1 MDPVPFTQVGT
12 ITEYAGLIR
21 LDGDSLCIEYQR
33 SRGGAVGE
41 WVGVLSFLV
50 PVTGL
55 FKSGVREVR
64 VPIRDLSAVTFEGSL
79 LSGHRIVL
87 QATRMEAVRDV
98 PGMVQ
103 GRIVLAI
110 ARKDREAAAALVDAV
125 HEPVAPSE

>member
-12 ITEYAGLIR
+12 ITEYAGVVR
-21 LDGDSLCIEYQR
+21 LEGDNLCIEYQR

-55 FKSGVREVR
+55 FKTGVREVR
-64 VPIRDLSAVTFEGSL
+64 VPVRDLTAVTLEGSL

-87 QATRMEAVRDV
+87 QAARMEAVRDV
-98 PGMVQ
+98 PGMAQ
-103 GRIVLAI
+103 GRIVLEI
-110 ARKDREAAAALVDAV
+110 ARKDREAATALVAAL
-125 HEPVAPSE
+125 HEPVAVPG